1 MSARP
6 IRIARRRAVLGAAL
20 ALAALTAG
28 CAGDGERASVDVS
41 LAPPGGV
48 TVVGNGS
55 ASGEPD
61 IAVISL
67 GVEAL
72 AESVAD
78 AREEAARAIAAVA
91 GELREAGVADDDIRT
106 SSFSISPR
114 YDYRSDRQ
122 QLLGY
127 RVANTISVT
136 ARDLSGVGALI
147 DRAAAAGGDAAR
159 VDGVSFRVEDSSALE
174 REARINA
181 IEDAKAKAALY
192 AEQLGVAL
200 GEVTDAREAEFGV
213 YPVAESRIQFAA
225 ADAASAPTQLFP
237 GEYEISARVQA
248 TFAIE

>member
-1 MSARP
+1 MSARA
-6 IRIARRRAVLGAAL
+6 IRTARWGGVLGAAMAFA
-20 ALAALTAG
+20 ALAAG
-28 CAGDGERASVDVS
+28 CGDGERASVDVS

-48 TVVGNGS
+48 TVVGDGS

-61 IAVISL
+61 VAVISL

-78 AREEAARAIAAVA
+78 AREEAARAIAAVV
-91 GELREAGVADDDIRT
+91 GELREAGVAGDDIRT
-106 SSFSISPR
+106 SSFSINPR

-122 QLLGY
+122 ELLGY

-136 ARDLSGVGALI
+136 ARDLNGVGALI
-147 DRAAAAGGDAAR
+147 DRAAAAGGDATR
-159 VDGVSFRVEDSSALE
+159 IDGVAFRVEDASALE
-174 REARINA
+174 RQARINA

-200 GEVTDAREAEFGV
+200 GGVTNVQESDFGV

-237 GEYEISARVQA
+237 GEYEVSARVQA

>member
-1 MSARP
+1 MSARA
-6 IRIARRRAVLGAAL
+6 IRTARWGGVAGAAM
-20 ALAALTAG
+20 AFAAAAAG
-28 CAGDGERASVDVS
+28 CGDGERASVDVS

-48 TVVGNGS
+48 TVVGDGS

-61 IAVISL
+61 VAVISL

-78 AREEAARAIAAVA
+78 AREVAARAIAAVV
-91 GELREAGVADDDIRT
+91 GELREAGVAGDDIRT
-106 SSFSISPR
+106 SSFSINPR

-122 QLLGY
+122 ELLGY

-136 ARDLSGVGALI
+136 ARDLNGVGALI
-147 DRAAAAGGDAAR
+147 DRAAAAGGDATR
-159 VDGVSFRVEDSSALE
+159 IDGVAFRVEDASALE
-174 REARINA
+174 RQARINA

-200 GEVTDAREAEFGV
+200 GEVTNVQESDFGV

-237 GEYEISARVQA
+237 GEYEVSARVQA

>member
-6 IRIARRRAVLGAAL
+6 IRTVRRRAVLGAAL
-20 ALAALTAG
+20 ALGALTAG
-28 CAGDGERASVDVS
+28 CVGDGERASVDVS

-72 AESVAD
+72 ADSVAD

-136 ARDLSGVGALI
+136 ARDLSGVGSLI

-159 VDGVSFRVEDSSALE
+159 VDGVSFRVEDASALE

-181 IEDAKAKAALY
+181 VEDAKAKAALY

-200 GEVTDAREAEFGV
+200 GEVTDAREAEFGA

-237 GEYEISARVQA
+237 GEYEVSARVQA

>member
-6 IRIARRRAVLGAAL
+6 IRTARRRAVLGAAL

-28 CAGDGERASVDVS
+28 CVGESERASVDVS

-122 QLLGY
+122 LLGY

-159 VDGVSFRVEDSSALE
+159 VDGVSFRVEDASALE

-181 IEDAKAKAALY
+181 VEDAKAKAALY

-200 GEVTDAREAEFGV
+200 GEVTDAREAEFGA
-213 YPVAESRIQFAA
+213 YPIAESRIQFAA